1 MNTPTNTKYMFY
13 SGKGGVGKTSMAC
26 VTAVSL
32 ADQGKR
38 TLIVTTDPASN
49 LADVFEQKIGH
60 EITPIA
66 GIENLWAMEI
76 DPDIATTEYIDR
88 AMAPI
93 RTAFPQQI
101 VDVMEEQM
109 SGPCT
114 AEVAAFDRFTDFLD
128 TDSEQQQEFEV
139 VIFDTAPTGHTI
151 RLLELPMEWSESI
164 DAASEGS
171 GQTCLGPAAAIQDA
185 KHKYERALA
194 MLRDESH
201 TEFNFV
207 LQPEEIAIK
216 ETRRAIGELEK
227 LGIHSYRLIING
239 IIPESAQSNDL
250 FHARAE
256 MQRKYLIRI
265 ESEFDFPQSR
275 MELLSREIK
284 GNNRLREVANIYFGK
299 GKEIKIE
306 SVEVPMLSNR
316 KLDSKELPFIKVLSS
331 NGHRHTMF
339 FAGKGGVGK
348 TVASC
353 ITAVW
358 LARSGFKTLLITT
371 DPAAHL
377 GDVLGVPIGDHPAP
391 IQGIE
396 HLWAVKIDPKAAAE
410 DYKKRIL
417 DDARHRGRPAESIQ
431 AMEEEL
437 NSPCTEEMAAFDQ
450 FIDLAS
456 QSEWKAVVFDTAP
469 TGHTLRLLEL
479 PVDWSKQLDIKTFQ
493 SVDAELA
500 DDTAKERFG
509 QVIEMMRDPVQSTF
523 SFVMFPESTPILE
536 AYRASKELE
545 TLDIQTGMV
554 VANYIIPDDEAKGDF
569 VKSRKAMQNRYLDE
583 IAQKFRVPVVEIPL
597 LPNEIKGLDILAE
610 IGEKIYGK
618 TNGHSK
624 K

>member
-1 MNTPTNTKYMFY
+1 MNTKYLFY

-26 VTAVSL
+26 VTAVNS
-32 ADQGKR
+32 ADQGQR

-60 EITPIA
+60 EITPIT
-66 GIENLWAMEI
+66 GVDNLWAMEI

-88 AMAPI
+88 AMEPI
-93 RTAFPQQI
+93 RAAFPEQI
-101 VDVMEEQM
+101 VEVMEEQM

-128 TDSEQQQEFEV
+128 TDAEKPREFDV

-151 RLLELPMEWSESI
+151 RLLELPMEWSVSI

-194 MLRDESH
+194 MLRDGKR
-201 TEFNFV
+201 TEFFFV
-207 LQPEEIAIK
+207 LHPEEIAIK

-227 LGIHSYRLIING
+227 LGIHAFRLIING
-239 IIPESAQSNDL
+239 IIPASAQSNQL
-250 FHARAE
+250 FSARAQ
-256 MQRKYLIRI
+256 MQQIYLDQI
-265 ESEFDFPQSR
+265 ESEFSFPQSR

-284 GNNRLREVANIYFGK
+284 GVERLREAGDIYFK
-299 GKEIKIE
+299 GASET
-306 SVEVPMLSNR
+306 SVNAGNGALTSNR
-316 KLDSKELPFIKVLSS
+316 TIATTDLPFVRELSS

-391 IQGIE
+391 VQGIE

-410 DYKKRIL
+410 EYKKRIL
-417 DDARHRGRPAESIQ
+417 DEARQRGRPPEAILT
-431 AMEEEL
+431 MEEEL

-479 PVDWSKQLDIKTFQ
+479 PVDWSDQIDIKTFQ

-500 DDTAKERFG
+500 DDAAKKRFSG
-509 QVIEMMRDPVQSTF
+509 VIDMMRDPAQSTF

-545 TLDIQTGMV
+545 TLDVPTSMV
-554 VANYIIPDDEAKGDF
+554 VANYIIPDEEVEGDF
-569 VKSRKAMQNRYLDE
+569 VKSRKDMQNRYLDE
-583 IAQKFRVPVVEIPL
+583 IAEKFKVPVVEIPL
-597 LPNEIKGLDILAE
+597 LPNEIKGLDILTE
-610 IGEKIYGK
+610 IGERIYGK
-618 TNGHSK
+618 ANGRSK
-624 K
+624 E

>member
-1 MNTPTNTKYMFY
+1 
-13 SGKGGVGKTSMAC
+13 MAC
-26 VTAVSL
+26 VTAVRL
-32 ADQGKR
+32 ADEGKK

-60 EITPIA
+60 EVTPIT
-66 GIENLWAMEI
+66 GVENLWAMEI
-76 DPDIATTEYIDR
+76 DPDVATTEYIDK

-93 RTAFPQQI
+93 RAAFPQQI
-101 VDVMEEQM
+101 VEVMEEQM
-109 SGPCT
+109 GGPCT

-128 TDSEQQQEFEV
+128 SDTTAKQEFDT

-171 GQTCLGPAAAIQDA
+171 GQTCIGPAAAIQDA

-194 MLRDESH
+194 MLRDIAR

-207 LQPEEIAIK
+207 LQPEAIAIK
-216 ETRRAIGELEK
+216 ETKRAIGELEK
-227 LGIHSYRLIING
+227 LDIHSFRLIING
-239 IIPESAQSNDL
+239 VIPAAAQTNKL
-250 FHARAE
+250 FSARAA
-256 MQRKYLIRI
+256 MQKTYLAQV
-265 ESEFDFPQSR
+265 EKEFTFPKKQ
-275 MELLSREIK
+275 MELLSSEIK
-284 GNNRLREVANIYFGK
+284 GVDRLREAGNIYFAGATEK
-299 GKEIKIE
+299 KVTPADYHNSAKVDLKTNDI
-306 SVEVPMLSNR
+306 
-316 KLDSKELPFIKVLSS
+316 PFIRELSS

-377 GDVLGVPIGDHPAP
+377 GDVLGVPIGDHPASVP
-391 IQGIE
+391 GVE
-396 HLWAVKIDPKAAAE
+396 NLWAAKIDPKTAAE
-410 DYKKRIL
+410 EYKNRIL
-417 DDARHRGRPAESIQ
+417 EDAKKRGRPPEAIKT
-431 AMEEEL
+431 MEEEL

-450 FIDLAS
+450 FIELAS

-479 PVDWSKQLDIKTFQ
+479 PVDWSKQIDIKTFA
-493 SVDAELA
+493 SVDTELA
-500 DDTAKERFG
+500 DDAAKQRFG
-509 QVIEMMRDPVQSTF
+509 QVIEMMKDPSQSTF

-536 AYRASKELE
+536 AFRASQELE
-545 TLDIQTGMV
+545 GLDIHTGMV
-554 VANYIIPDDEAKGDF
+554 VANYIIPEEEGNSDF
-569 VKSRKAMQNRYLDE
+569 VSSRKLMQSRYLQE
-583 IAQKFRVPVVEIPL
+583 IAEKFKVPVVQIPL
-597 LPNEIKGLDILAE
+597 LPQEIKGLEMLTE
-610 IGEKIYGK
+610 LGEKIYGQS
-618 TNGHSK
+618 NGRK